1 MDRARRQLCAR
12 LACGIGALLTVAAI
26 EAQGVKKVALK
37 ERIIAI
43 QAKKFVYTP
52 NEITLKKDEPV
63 VLAFTAIDF
72 IHGFFIPDMRIR
84 ADLLPGQVTE
94 VRLTPGK
101 AGEYAFLCDNFCGSG
116 HEEMNGKIIV
126 TE

>member
-12 LACGIGALLTVAAI
+12 LACGIGALLTLAAIDARGVKEVIAKERVIAI
-26 EAQGVKKVALK
+26 EA
-37 ERIIAI
+37 R
-43 QAKKFVYTP
+43 KFIYTP
-52 NEITLKKDEPV
+52 NEITLKKGEPV
-63 VLAFTAIDF
+63 VLAFTAVDF
-72 IHGFFIPDMRIR
+72 IHGFFIPDMHIR
-84 ADLLPGQVTE
+84 ADLKPGQVTE
-94 VRLTPGK
+94 VRLTPRQ

>member
-1 MDRARRQLCAR
+1 MDRTRRQFCIR
-12 LACGIGALLTVAAI
+12 SACGLGVLLTLAAI
-26 EAQGVKKVALK
+26 DAQGFKKIAAK

-43 QAKKFVYTP
+43 EARKFVYTP
-52 NEITLKKDEPV
+52 NEITVKKDETV

-72 IHGFFIPDMRIR
+72 IHGFFIPDMNIR
-84 ADLLPGQVTE
+84 ADLKPGQVTE
-94 VRLTPGK
+94 VRLTPGQ

-126 TE
+126 TA

>member
-12 LACGIGALLTVAAI
+12 LACGFGALLTLAAI
-26 EAQGVKKVALK
+26 DARGVKEIAAK

-43 QAKKFVYTP
+43 EARKFVYTP
-52 NEITLKKDEPV
+52 NEITVKKDETV
-63 VLAFTAIDF
+63 VLAFTAVDF
-72 IHGFFIPDMRIR
+72 IHGFFIPDMNIR
-84 ADLLPGQVTE
+84 ADLKPGQVTE

-126 TE
+126 TA

>member
-1 MDRARRQLCAR
+1 M
-12 LACGIGALLTVAAI
+12 ACGVGALLTLDTINARGVKAVAA
-26 EAQGVKKVALK
+26 K
-37 ERIIAI
+37 ERIIGI

-52 NEITLKKDEPV
+52 NEIILKKDEPV

-72 IHGFFIPDMRIR
+72 IHGFFIPDMKIR
-84 ADLLPGQVTE
+84 ADLLPGQLMQ

-101 AGEYAFLCDNFCGSG
+101 VGEYAFYATIFCGSG

-126 TE
+126 TA

>member
-26 EAQGVKKVALK
+26 DAQGVKKVDLK

-72 IHGFFIPDMRIR
+72 IHGFFIPDMSIR
-84 ADLLPGQVTE
+84 ADLLPGKVTE
-94 VRLTPGK
+94 VRLKPTQ

-126 TE
+126 TD

>member
-12 LACGIGALLTVAAI
+12 LACGFGALLTVAAI
-26 EAQGVKKVALK
+26 DVQGAKVDAAT
-37 ERIIAI
+37 ERIINI

-72 IHGFFIPDMRIR
+72 IHGFFIPDLKIR
-84 ADLLPGQVTE
+84 ADLLPGQLTQ
-94 VRLTPGK
+94 VRLAPVK

-116 HEEMNGKIIV
+116 HEQMGGKIIV

>member
-1 MDRARRQLCAR
+1 MDRARRQFGIRC
-12 LACGIGALLTVAAI
+12 ACGIGALLTVAAI
-26 EAQGVKKVALK
+26 DAQGVKKVAGK

-72 IHGFFIPDMRIR
+72 IHGFFIPDMSIR

>member
-12 LACGIGALLTVAAI
+12 LACGIGALLTLAAIDARGVKEVIAKERVIAI
-26 EAQGVKKVALK
+26 EA
-37 ERIIAI
+37 R
-43 QAKKFVYTP
+43 KFIYTP
-52 NEITLKKDEPV
+52 NEITLKKGEPV
-63 VLAFTAIDF
+63 VLAFTAVDF
-72 IHGFFIPDMRIR
+72 IHGFFIPDMYIR
-84 ADLLPGQVTE
+84 ADLKPGQVTE
-94 VRLTPGK
+94 VRLTPGQ

>member
-1 MDRARRQLCAR
+1 MDYARRQFCIR
-12 LACGIGALLTVAAI
+12 CACGIGALLTVAAI
-26 EAQGVKKVALK
+26 DAQGIKKIAAK
-37 ERIIAI
+37 ERVIAI

-72 IHGFFIPDMRIR
+72 IHGFFIPDMSIR
-84 ADLLPGQVTE
+84 ADLMPGQVTE

-101 AGEYAFLCDNFCGSG
+101 TGEYAFLCDNFCGSG

>member
-1 MDRARRQLCAR
+1 MDRARRQFCIR
-12 LACGIGALLTVAAI
+12 SACGLGALLAVAAI
-26 EAQGVKKVALK
+26 EAQDLKNVVSK

-43 QAKKFVYTP
+43 EARKFVYTP
-52 NEITLKKDEPV
+52 NEITVKKDETI
-63 VLAFTAIDF
+63 VLAFTAVDF
-72 IHGFFIPDMRIR
+72 IHGFFIPDMNIR
-84 ADLLPGQVTE
+84 ADLKPGQVTE

>member
-12 LACGIGALLTVAAI
+12 LACGFGALLTVAAI
-26 EAQGVKKVALK
+26 DAQGGKEVTTK

-52 NEITLKKDEPV
+52 NEIILKKDEPV

-72 IHGFFIPDMRIR
+72 IHGFFIPDMKIR
-84 ADLLPGQVTE
+84 ADLLPGQLTQ

-126 TE
+126 TD

>member
-1 MDRARRQLCAR
+1 MDRARRQFGIRC
-12 LACGIGALLTVAAI
+12 ACGIGALLTVAAI
-26 EAQGVKKVALK
+26 EAQGVKKVAAK

>member
-12 LACGIGALLTVAAI
+12 LACGFGALLTVAAI
-26 EAQGVKKVALK
+26 DAQGGKEVTTK

-52 NEITLKKDEPV
+52 NEIILKKDEPV

-72 IHGFFIPDMRIR
+72 IHGFFIPDMKIR
-84 ADLLPGQVTE
+84 ADLLPGQLTQ

-116 HEEMNGKIIV
+116 HEQMGGKIIV
-126 TE
+126 TD